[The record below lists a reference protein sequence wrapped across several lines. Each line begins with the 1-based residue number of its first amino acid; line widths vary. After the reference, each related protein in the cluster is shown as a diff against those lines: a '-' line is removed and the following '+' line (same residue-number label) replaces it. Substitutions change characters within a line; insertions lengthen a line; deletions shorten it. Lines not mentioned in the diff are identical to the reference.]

1 MGEPVDP
8 RLSTGNGSRTLVVLN
23 PTAGQSDPE
32 RVRRQIGGA
41 FAVRGAP
48 FEIIETT
55 CGGDAERLARSAVQL
70 GYRAVV
76 AAGGDGTLA
85 EVLTGLAGTGVPLGI
100 IPQGTANIVASN
112 LSVPFDVEGA
122 VDIIV
127 NGTPTPMDIGQMED
141 GRYFA
146 LIAGAGWD
154 AEVMRAA
161 TRELKDRLGFG
172 AYLFAALRNV
182 ASPPSSLFHIRA
194 DDQEFEI
201 RAATVLVA
209 NVGQIFHALLP
220 VEFKLAPATSVN
232 DGMLDICIFAP
243 RTLPDVAAVLWKVAS
258 KRYVGD
264 QRMIFLKAKSIHIES
279 DPPTIVQIDGD
290 VSGSTPLSARAVA
303 GGVSVLVAAEPEK
316 PKRNGR
322 ALRGTMRG
330 PVESAGDLP

>member
-1 MGEPVDP
+1 
-8 RLSTGNGSRTLVVLN
+8 
-23 PTAGQSDPE
+23 
-32 RVRRQIGGA
+32 
-41 FAVRGAP
+41 
-48 FEIIETT
+48 
-55 CGGDAERLARSAVQL
+55 
-70 GYRAVV
+70 
-76 AAGGDGTLA
+76 
-85 EVLTGLAGTGVPLGI
+85 
-100 IPQGTANIVASN
+100 
-112 LSVPFDVEGA
+112 GA

-243 RTLPDVAAVLWKVAS
+243 RTLPDVAAVL
-258 KRYVGD
+258 
-264 QRMIFLKAKSIHIES
+264 
-279 DPPTIVQIDGD
+279 
-290 VSGSTPLSARAVA
+290 
-303 GGVSVLVAAEPEK
+303 
-316 PKRNGR
+316 
-322 ALRGTMRG
+322 
-330 PVESAGDLP
+330 